1 MSLRVSKDN
10 EQALQSISKEQFM
23 NSTKK
28 KKSSLIR
35 AIYFKATIEQ
45 EGVLGKEKRRFKTS
59 FLKLF
64 LSLPSAS
71 KLHYNLSK
79 NILSAKK

>member
-23 NSTKK
+23 NSSQK

-35 AIYFKATIEQ
+35 AI
-45 EGVLGKEKRRFKTS
+45 
-59 FLKLF
+59 
-64 LSLPSAS
+64 
-71 KLHYNLSK
+71 
-79 NILSAKK
+79 